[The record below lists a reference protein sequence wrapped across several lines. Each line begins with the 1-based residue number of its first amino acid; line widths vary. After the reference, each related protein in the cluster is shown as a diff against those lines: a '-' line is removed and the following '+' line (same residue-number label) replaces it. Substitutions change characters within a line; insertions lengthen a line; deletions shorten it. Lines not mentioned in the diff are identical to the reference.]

1 MRGTDR
7 VEVATLIVALV
18 VSVAAAGVGVAVGA
32 GVQQSRMTEYRAQMA
47 RTHEVTA
54 TVVGMSPVRAR
65 SSTTMVRT
73 VWRSG
78 VEEHSGT
85 VVSARPVRVGD
96 DITVWVD
103 EHRSEIV
110 TPRSVWQ
117 VSADAPAAA
126 LAVWLA
132 GTCAAGALFTAT
144 RLLLRRQRFRDWERA
159 GRRLRTPTA

>member
-1 MRGTDR
+1 M
-7 VEVATLIVALV
+7 
-18 VSVAAAGVGVAVGA
+18 
-32 GVQQSRMTEYRAQMA
+32 
-47 RTHEVTA
+47 
-54 TVVGMSPVRAR
+54 
-65 SSTTMVRT
+65 
-73 VWRSG
+73 
-78 VEEHSGT
+78 
-85 VVSARPVRVGD
+85 SARPVRVGD

-103 EHRSEIV
+103 ERRSEIV

>member
-7 VEVATLIVALV
+7 VEVAALIVALV

-73 VWRSG
+73 V
-78 VEEHSGT
+78 
-85 VVSARPVRVGD
+85 
-96 DITVWVD
+96 
-103 EHRSEIV
+103 
-110 TPRSVWQ
+110 
-117 VSADAPAAA
+117 
-126 LAVWLA
+126 
-132 GTCAAGALFTAT
+132 
-144 RLLLRRQRFRDWERA
+144 
-159 GRRLRTPTA
+159 